1 MFPAGLGALSQSDM
15 PGETASPVQL
25 DYYRQKIVE
34 FQNVLVQMDTTAE
47 GLQGLLDLQIDNQ
60 ELNNDINALLAEYD
74 LKKVSFRT
82 AAEGLNF
89 AISGV
94 NLVGANFPTV
104 RVPNG
109 LNALPP
115 LLIYSGIAAGLAVIA
130 GLVVWGRDW
139 IKASNERAQREQLLL
154 TIPAGPQRTAAA
166 QELLKIDGAVKEAD
180 ASPLGSIANIVKYIA
195 IAGLIYF
202 GLQSF
207 KSMKA

>member
-1 MFPAGLGALSQSDM
+1 MFSGGLGALSQSDM
-15 PGETASPVQL
+15 SGETASPVQL

-34 FQNVLVQMDTTAE
+34 FQNVLVQLDMAADGA
-47 GLQGLLDLQIDNQ
+47 QGLLDLQINDPEFNDD
-60 ELNNDINALLAEYD
+60 LNSLLAEYD
-74 LKKVSFRT
+74 LKKGFFRT
-82 AAEGLNF
+82 TAEALNF

-94 NLVGANFPTV
+94 NLIGANFPSV
-104 RVPNG
+104 NVPRG
-109 LNALPP
+109 LNAIP
-115 LLIYSGIAAGLAVIA
+115 LVAAAGVAGALAVAA

-139 IKASNERAQREQLLL
+139 IKAVNERAARSQILQAIPEGAQR
-154 TIPAGPQRTAAA
+154 AAAA

-180 ASPLGSIANIVKYIA
+180 ASPLGSIANIVKYVA